1 MELILNIGLDD
12 IKEHVNSYGKTI
24 SPRDVAIN
32 AVKTLNFKIKSIV
45 DVQSDTEPTIVV
57 SATHDGDAAVCAS
70 WLASQLNQDCIAVWL
85 PVSDKGG
92 LYGPD
97 AAKWGEFNPEFFFMP
112 DGARLSKVRSLS
124 A

>member
-12 IKEHVNSYGKTI
+12 IKEHINSYGKTM

-70 WLASQLNQDCIAVWL
+70 WLASHLNQDCIAVWF